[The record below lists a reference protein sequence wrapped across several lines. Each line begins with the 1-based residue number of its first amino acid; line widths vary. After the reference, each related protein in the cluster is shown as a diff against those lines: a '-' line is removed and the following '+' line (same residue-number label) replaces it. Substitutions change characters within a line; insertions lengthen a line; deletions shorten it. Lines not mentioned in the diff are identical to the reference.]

1 YQWTVLTDP
10 NERYRLVL
18 ATTAPEA
25 LPAEDVEMSAHKE
38 PFARSSLS
46 SGARQMGMIDGYTMR
61 MIKDTIPAERIH
73 VWPHPATD
81 EVTLMC
87 RTTATST
94 TPQLGAGGS
103 VPLDIYNLA
112 GELVAT
118 TTAHV
123 ASNGVISS
131 RMAVSSLDEG
141 FYTIV
146 ARSRYP
152 MRGMMVVQR

>member
-1 YQWTVLTDP
+1 
-10 NERYRLVL
+10 
-18 ATTAPEA
+18 
-25 LPAEDVEMSAHKE
+25 
-38 PFARSSLS
+38 
-46 SGARQMGMIDGYTMR
+46 MGMIDGYTMR

-94 TPQLGAGGS
+94 TPQLGAGGI

-112 GELVAT
+112 GVLVTT

-131 RMAVSSLDEG
+131 HMAVSSLDEG